1 MLFCTNTIVVFTTGV
16 GGHQMWA
23 AQYIRWRHPRSWVSS
38 GGSGTMGFGLPS
50 AIGAQLGR
58 PDAMVID
65 VDGDASFAMTCQE
78 FMTAAQ
84 YQIPVKVLI
93 LNNHYMGMVR
103 QWQELFYDKRYSG
116 TEMWNPCYAQLAD
129 SMGGTGFKLSE
140 EKDLEKVV
148 AEWIACDGPCVL
160 DAMCEGDEH
169 VYPMVPAGKA
179 LHEMVLPVS
188 QR

>member
-1 MLFCTNTIVVFTTGV
+1 
-16 GGHQMWA
+16 
-23 AQYIRWRHPRSWVSS
+23 
-38 GGSGTMGFGLPS
+38 
-50 AIGAQLGR
+50 
-58 PDAMVID
+58 
-65 VDGDASFAMTCQE
+65 
-78 FMTAAQ
+78 
-84 YQIPVKVLI
+84 
-93 LNNHYMGMVR
+93 MGMVR
-103 QWQELFYDKRYSG
+103 QWQDLFYDKRYSG
-116 TEMWNPCYAQLAD
+116 TEMWNQCYAQLAD